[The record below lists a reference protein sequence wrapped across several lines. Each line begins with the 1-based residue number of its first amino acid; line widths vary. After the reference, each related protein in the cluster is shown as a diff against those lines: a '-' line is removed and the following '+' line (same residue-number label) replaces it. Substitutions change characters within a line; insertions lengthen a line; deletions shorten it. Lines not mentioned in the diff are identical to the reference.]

1 MLEKIGKNAKKA
13 SLDLL
18 VLETEQKN
26 AILCDLANN
35 LESSIEEII
44 TENQK
49 DLDSVKLV
57 DYPKAFIDRLT
68 LDNNRIVAMA
78 SGLREVA
85 DIEDPI
91 GRVLETILRPNGLV
105 IDKVSVP
112 LGVIGIIYEARP
124 NVTIDAFSLC
134 FKSGNAV
141 ILKGGKEAINTNIVL
156 EKIVQETLESHDLNP
171 YSIQVIKSTDRETTH
186 EMMKMNK
193 FIDVLIPRG
202 SAQLIRAIVENST
215 IPVIETGSG
224 NCHIYVDEDGDLD
237 MSVAIIENA
246 KLQRLGVCNT
256 MESLV
261 VHEKIADQLIPRL
274 VEKFS
279 DVEFYGDKQAQDISP
294 IVLPATDE
302 DFYTEYLDKKMSV
315 KIVGSVEEAVEH
327 INEHNTKH
335 SESIITNNDSHAK
348 YFTQRIDSST
358 VYVNASTRFTDGS
371 VFGFGAEIGIST
383 QKLHARGPMGVQ
395 HLTSYKYI
403 VHGNGQIR

>member
-1 MLEKIGKNAKKA
+1 MLEQIGKNAKKA

-44 TENQK
+44 TENKK
-49 DLDSVKLV
+49 DLDAVKLL

-68 LDNNRIVAMA
+68 LDKSRIVAMA

-156 EKIVQETLESHDLNP
+156 EKIVQETLESHELNP

-261 VHEKIADQLIPRL
+261 VHQKIADQLIPRL

-315 KIVGSVEEAVEH
+315 KIVGSVEEAVNH

>member
-1 MLEKIGKNAKKA
+1 MLEQIGKNAKKA

-49 DLDSVKLV
+49 DLDAVKLL

-68 LDNNRIVAMA
+68 LDHNRIIAMA
-78 SGLREVA
+78 AGLKEVA
-85 DIEDPI
+85 NIEDPI
-91 GRVLETILRPNGLV
+91 GKVLETITRPNGLV
-105 IDKVSVP
+105 IDKVTVP

>member
-1 MLEKIGKNAKKA
+1 MLEQIGKNAKKA

-49 DLDSVKLV
+49 DLDAVKLL

-78 SGLREVA
+78 AGLREVA

>member
-49 DLDSVKLV
+49 DLDAVKLL

-68 LDNNRIVAMA
+68 LDNSRIVAMA

-261 VHEKIADQLIPRL
+261 VHEKIADQLILRL
-274 VEKFS
+274 VEKLS

-315 KIVGSVEEAVEH
+315 KIVGSVEEAVDH

>member
-1 MLEKIGKNAKKA
+1 MLEQIGKNAKKA

-49 DLDSVKLV
+49 DLDAVKVL

-68 LDNNRIVAMA
+68 LDHNRIIAMA
-78 SGLREVA
+78 AGLKEVA
-85 DIEDPI
+85 NIEDPI
-91 GRVLETILRPNGLV
+91 GKVLETITRPNGLV

-156 EKIVQETLESHDLNP
+156 EKIVQETLESHNLNP

-237 MSVAIIENA
+237 MSIAIIENA

-261 VHEKIADQLIPRL
+261 VHEKIADQFIPTL
-274 VEKFS
+274 VEKFP

>member
-1 MLEKIGKNAKKA
+1 MLEQIGKDAKKA

-26 AILCDLANN
+26 ALLCDLANR
-35 LESSIEEII
+35 LESSVEDIIIE
-44 TENQK
+44 NKK
-49 DLDSVKLV
+49 DLEAVKSQ
-57 DYPKAFIDRLT
+57 DYPKAFVDRLT
-68 LDNNRIVAMA
+68 LDESRIQSMA
-78 SGLREVA
+78 DGLREVSH
-85 DIEDPI
+85 IEDPI
-91 GRVLETILRPNGLV
+91 GRVLETINRPNGLV

-156 EKIVQETLESHDLNP
+156 EQIIQETLKSNNLNP
-171 YSIQVIKSTDRETTH
+171 HCVQVIKSTDRETTH
-186 EMMKMNK
+186 EMMKMNQY
-193 FIDVLIPRG
+193 IDVLIPRG

-224 NCHIYVDEDGDLD
+224 NCHIYVDEDADLD
-237 MSVAIIENA
+237 MSIKIIENA

-261 VHEKIADQLIPRL
+261 AHEKIAGKLIPRL
-274 VEKFS
+274 VEKLD
-279 DVEFYGDKQAQDISP
+279 DVTFYGDKKAQKLSST
-294 IVLPATDE
+294 VLPATEE
-302 DFYTEYLDKKMSV
+302 DFYTEYLDKKISV
-315 KIVGSVEEAVEH
+315 KIVGSVEEAVNH

-335 SESIITNNDSHAK
+335 SESIITNNASHAN

-403 VHGNGQIR
+403 IQGDGQIR

>member
-1 MLEKIGKNAKKA
+1 MLEQIGKNAKKA

-44 TENQK
+44 SENKK
-49 DLDSVKLV
+49 DLDAVTLL

-68 LDNNRIVAMA
+68 LDNGRIIAMA
-78 SGLREVA
+78 EGLREVA
-85 DIEDPI
+85 EIEDPI
-91 GRVLETILRPNGLV
+91 GRVIETISRPNGLV
-105 IDKVSVP
+105 INKVSVP

-141 ILKGGKEAINTNIVL
+141 ILKGGKEAINTNTVL
-156 EKIVQETLESHDLNP
+156 EMIVQETLLSHGFNP
-171 YSIQVIKSTDRETTH
+171 YVIQVIKSTDRETTH

-193 FIDVLIPRG
+193 YIDVLIPRG

-237 MSVAIIENA
+237 MSITIIENA

-261 VHEKIADQLIPRL
+261 VHERIAAQLIPML
-274 VEKFS
+274 VEKFT
-279 DVEFYGDKQAQDISP
+279 DVEFYGDKQAQEISS
-294 IVLPATDE
+294 IVLPASDE

-348 YFTQRIDSST
+348 YFTQRVDSST

>member
-1 MLEKIGKNAKKA
+1 MLEQIGKNAKKA

>member
-1 MLEKIGKNAKKA
+1 MLEQIGKNAKKA

-26 AILCDLANN
+26 GILCDLANN

-49 DLDSVKLV
+49 DLDAVKLL

-68 LDNNRIVAMA
+68 LDHNRIIAMA
-78 SGLREVA
+78 AGLKEVA
-85 DIEDPI
+85 NIEDPI
-91 GRVLETILRPNGLV
+91 GKVLETITRPNGLV

-156 EKIVQETLESHDLNP
+156 EKIVQETLESHNLNP

-237 MSVAIIENA
+237 MGIAIIENA

-261 VHEKIADQLIPRL
+261 VHEKIADQLIPTL
-274 VEKFS
+274 VEKFP

>member
-1 MLEKIGKNAKKA
+1 MLEQIGKNAKKA

-49 DLDSVKLV
+49 DLDAVKLL

-68 LDNNRIVAMA
+68 LDHNRIIAMA
-78 SGLREVA
+78 AGLKEVA
-85 DIEDPI
+85 NIEDPI
-91 GRVLETILRPNGLV
+91 GKVLETITRPNGLV
-105 IDKVSVP
+105 IDKVTVP

-156 EKIVQETLESHDLNP
+156 EKIVQETLDSHNLNP

-237 MSVAIIENA
+237 MSIAIIENA

-261 VHEKIADQLIPRL
+261 VHEKIADQLIPTL
-274 VEKFS
+274 VEKFP

>member
-1 MLEKIGKNAKKA
+1 MLEQIGKNAKKA

-49 DLDSVKLV
+49 DLDAVKLL

-78 SGLREVA
+78 AGLREVA

-171 YSIQVIKSTDRETTH
+171 YSTQVIKSTDRETTH

-315 KIVGSVEEAVEH
+315 KIVGSVEEAVDH

-371 VFGFGAEIGIST
+371 VFGFGAETGIST

>member
-1 MLEKIGKNAKKA
+1 MLEQIGKNAKKA

-49 DLDSVKLV
+49 DLDAVKLL

-78 SGLREVA
+78 AGLREVA

-156 EKIVQETLESHDLNP
+156 EKIVQETLESHELNP

-261 VHEKIADQLIPRL
+261 VHQKIADQLIPRL

-315 KIVGSVEEAVEH
+315 KIVGSVEEAVNH

>member
-1 MLEKIGKNAKKA
+1 MLEQIGKNAKKA

-49 DLDSVKLV
+49 DLDAVKLL

-78 SGLREVA
+78 AGLREVA

-134 FKSGNAV
+134 FKSSNAV

>member
-49 DLDSVKLV
+49 DLDAVKLL

-78 SGLREVA
+78 AGLREVA

-91 GRVLETILRPNGLV
+91 GRVNETILRPNGLV

-156 EKIVQETLESHDLNP
+156 EKIVQETLESHELNP

-261 VHEKIADQLIPRL
+261 VHQKIADQLIPRL

-315 KIVGSVEEAVEH
+315 KIVGSVEEAVNH